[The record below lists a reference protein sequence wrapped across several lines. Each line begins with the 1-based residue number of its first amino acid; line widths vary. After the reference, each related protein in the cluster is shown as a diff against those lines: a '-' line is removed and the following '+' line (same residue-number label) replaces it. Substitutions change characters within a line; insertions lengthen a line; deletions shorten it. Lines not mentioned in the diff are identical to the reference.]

1 MNFNIKTIITMKNFT
16 NQNGIYLASEA
27 EKAKWEKDHTLVC
40 PICGKTFIGYGNNP
54 YPIMKDGSCCDD
66 CNLWVILMRIWLGCN
81 HDTLE
86 SMVDKLYRRRC
97 TVTSCYCISG
107 KKGAFTFYRD
117 LETKKLDVVVACD
130 DECCEKVV
138 TGTLRN
144 WIAMHCSDKNLKGVQ
159 SSPRLPIWD
168 YTNQVKREFELM
180 AEQSA

>member
-1 MNFNIKTIITMKNFT
+1 MNTKFNTYIMKEFT
-16 NQNGIYLASEA
+16 KQNGIYLASEA
-27 EKAKWEKDHTLVC
+27 ENAQWEKDHTLVC

-54 YPIMKDGSCCDD
+54 YPIMKDGKCCDD

-117 LETKKLDVVVACD
+117 AENKKLDVVVACD
-130 DECCEKVV
+130 DECCEKVLI
-138 TGTLRN
+138 GTLRN
-144 WIAMHCSDKNLKGVQ
+144 WIALHCSDKDLKGLQ
-159 SSPRLPIWD
+159 SSPRFPVWV
-168 YTNQVKREFELM
+168 YTNQVKKEYELK
-180 AEQSA
+180 AGQSA

>member
-1 MNFNIKTIITMKNFT
+1 MEKVT

-27 EKAKWEKDHTLVC
+27 EKAQWEKDHTLVC
-40 PICGKTFIGYGNNP
+40 PICGKTFVGYGNNP
-54 YPIMKDGSCCDD
+54 FPIMEDGKCCDD
-66 CNLWVILMRIWLGCN
+66 CNLWVILMRIWLDSN
-81 HDTLE
+81 HDLLKG
-86 SMVDKLYRRRC
+86 MVDKLHRRSC
-97 TVTSCYCISG
+97 TVTSSYCING

-138 TGTLRN
+138 TETLRN
-144 WIAMHCSDKNLKGVQ
+144 WIAMHCSDKDLKGLQ
-159 SSPRLPIWD
+159 SCPRLPIWD

>member
-1 MNFNIKTIITMKNFT
+1 MKNFT
-16 NQNGIYLASEA
+16 TQNGFYLASDA
-27 EKAKWEKDHTLVC
+27 EKVQWEKDHTLVC
-40 PICGKTFIGYGNNP
+40 PICGKTFVGYGNNP

-117 LETKKLDVVVACD
+117 VETKKLDVVVACD
-130 DECCEKVV
+130 DESCEKVV

-144 WIAMHCSDKNLKGVQ
+144 WIALHCSDKDLKGLQ
-159 SSPRLPIWD
+159 SSPRFPVWD
-168 YTNQVKREFELM
+168 YTNQVKREYELK
-180 AEQSA
+180 AGQSAED